1 MDLEKEL
8 NDWMNEHQ
16 TDYFDL
22 LRETGEEFEAAH
34 PGVDQ
39 TLIRMNTLSMAD
51 RRFMA
56 RALAAVLPRYLAQS
70 AK

>member
-1 MDLEKEL
+1 MDIEKEL
-8 NDWMNEHQ
+8 NDWMNDHQ

-22 LRETGEEFEAAH
+22 LRETAEEFEAAH

-39 TLIRMNTLSMAD
+39 TLLRMNTLSMAD

-56 RALAAVLPRYLAQS
+56 RALGVVLPKYLGQAG
-70 AK
+70 K